1 MLLQNGF
8 YNPDITHD
16 TRALRIS
23 QEENEKSF
31 INIHRIYKE
40 IQNGNSSAF
49 QCVIVVAAEC
59 LFDEKKTCIY
69 LECGL

>member
-40 IQNGNSSAF
+40 IQNVYLMRKKLVFIWN
-49 QCVIVVAAEC
+49 VA
-59 LFDEKKTCIY
+59 Y
-69 LECGL
+69 NG